1 MEEPGQRD
9 ITKTNEDDDD
19 LAFDDIANLEHQRT
33 LPLELQTDSLTQL
46 QIEAAEETYRPFVM
60 LKAAQTVIS
69 HLNNDPPRQY
79 TYKEW
84 SWLLKL
90 LGEDESD
97 PKQHRRVSILH
108 TLQDNSV
115 HLPSLIL
122 YCPGQVGHPLPAD
135 AEIVEPLTEHERQM
149 WSWLGQ
155 ESPLMSQEPSEPY
168 WYDPSIPLVL

>member
-1 MEEPGQRD
+1 MTQADLHSVPFRALIALPTLTVLIGAIGDVVSGFVDWYTEWLSKQTSGILGVVQRIWARKDSIMEEPGQRD

-97 PKQHRRVSILH
+97 PKQHRRVSTLH
-108 TLQDNSV
+108 TL
-115 HLPSLIL
+115 
-122 YCPGQVGHPLPAD
+122 
-135 AEIVEPLTEHERQM
+135 
-149 WSWLGQ
+149 
-155 ESPLMSQEPSEPY
+155 
-168 WYDPSIPLVL
+168 